1 MNRYPFWRASLAAT
15 VLVLVSMTQTAA
27 AGGIQLP
34 AYQEIQLKNG
44 ATLVLLE
51 KHDVPLVAFSAAL
64 RGGLVTEPADKN
76 GVAGLTAQL
85 LQKGAGER
93 DAKGF
98 AEAVDAV
105 GGVFNVS
112 ADLEYL
118 GLSGEFMARDTDL
131 MISLL
136 ADVLRRP
143 HLDQAEFDK
152 LRNRAIQ
159 GLAGM
164 KDSDARGLVGI
175 YARALVFGDHPY
187 ARSDTGSE
195 ASLARVSYQDAKDY
209 ARDNLSPD
217 RLLLVIAGDFDAAS
231 MHARLEKALGD
242 WAVAGAGIP
251 KVPAAGRAK
260 GKQVLLVDK
269 PGATQT
275 YFWIGN
281 VGVSRADPDKVAI
294 DLVNTLF
301 GGRFTSMLN
310 TALRVET
317 GLTYGA
323 RSNIDMPS
331 QPGSVAIESYTA
343 TETTVEAVDLALL
356 QLKNLRTRGL
366 DEAQLRSGKTYRQGL
381 FPMGFE
387 TARMLAGQLLT
398 LKLYGLQ
405 DGSVNNYAR
414 DMEAVSAEQAEAVI
428 SRVYPDLDDLVYVFI
443 GNSEAIG
450 EQLGAYGKVTRMSIT
465 DLDWTAP
472 AE

>member
-1 MNRYPFWRASLAAT
+1 MNRYPFWRGSLAAT
-15 VLVLVSMTQTAA
+15 VLLLAVMAQAAA

-34 AYQEIQLKNG
+34 AYQQIQLKNG

-64 RGGLVTEPADKN
+64 RGGLVTEPADRN
-76 GVAGLTAQL
+76 GVASLTSQL
-85 LQKGAGER
+85 LQKGAGKR
-93 DAKGF
+93 DAKAF

-112 ADLEYL
+112 ANLEYL
-118 GLSGEFMARDTDL
+118 GLDGEFMARDTDL
-131 MISLL
+131 MIGLL

-159 GLAGM
+159 GLASM
-164 KDSDARGLVGI
+164 KDSDARSLVGI
-175 YARALVFGDHPY
+175 YARAMVFGNHPY

-217 RLLLVIAGDFDAAS
+217 RLLLVIAGDFDAGS
-231 MHARLEKALGD
+231 MRARVEKALDG
-242 WAVAGAGIP
+242 WTGVGAKIP
-251 KVPAAGRAK
+251 KVPAAGRAP
-260 GKQVLLVDK
+260 GRGVLLVDK

-281 VGVSRADPDKVAI
+281 VGVGRNDPDKVAI

-310 TALRVET
+310 TALRIET

-323 RSNIDMPS
+323 RSNVDMPS
-331 QPGSVAIESYTA
+331 QPGGVAIQSYTA
-343 TETTVEAVDLALL
+343 TETTIEAVDLALL
-356 QLKNLRTRGL
+356 QLKNLRTAGL

-398 LKLYGLQ
+398 LKLYGLE
-405 DGSVNNYAR
+405 DGSVNDYAS
-414 DMEAVSAEQAEAVI
+414 DMEAVSVEKAAAVI
-428 SRVYPDLDDLVYVFI
+428 SRVYPGPDDLVYVFI

-450 EQLGAYGKVTRMSIT
+450 EQLEAYGKVTRMSVT